1 MLVFTGTLLTGSDS
15 DLSLNVVTSDVDG
28 NEIAPSTV
36 ACEDK
41 TCSSCFNSLSGL

>member
-15 DLSLNVVTSDVDG
+15 DDLSLNVVTSDVDG

-36 ACEDK
+36 AC
-41 TCSSCFNSLSGL
+41 SSCFNSLSGL